1 MASASPSRE
10 QLLQTLTAIGHSQAV
25 IEFDPH
31 GNILDANAN
40 FLAVTGYTLDAIR
53 GKHHRLFVDNEYA
66 ESADYREF
74 WASLARGESHS
85 GEFRRRNRRGE
96 PIWIQASYCPVLNKA
111 GQVTRIIKVAA
122 DITAQKLQHLDF
134 LGQIEGINASQ
145 AVIQFDAGGR
155 ILDANDN
162 FLAAMGYRL
171 EEIRGQHH
179 SMFVDP
185 QERYSPA
192 YIQFWAQLAK
202 GNAQVG
208 EFRRLNKAGED
219 VWIQASYTP
228 IKGLRG
234 EVLKVVKY
242 ASDIS
247 AQKRMYADFKGQI
260 DGINQAQAVIQFDVD
275 GTIIS
280 ANDNFLAAVG
290 YARDEVVGQHHRLFV
305 EAHYAQSAG
314 YRQFWQ
320 ALARGEP
327 QVGEFRRYRKDGGE
341 VWIQASYTPVKDYSG
356 RVFKVVKYATDIT
369 QQKLINADFKGQI
382 DGISASQ
389 AVIQFEVD
397 GTIVTANDNFLSA
410 MGYRLEEVVGQHHG
424 IFVGPTYRAS
434 ADYQQFWADL
444 AEGLPRV
451 GEFKRIAKGGA
462 EVWIQASYTPIKDM
476 SGRVFKVVK
485 YATDVTAQKLCNA
498 DYQGQIEG
506 IGASQAVIQ
515 FEVDG
520 TILSAN
526 DNFLGAMGYN
536 ASEVVGRHH
545 RMFVAKDY
553 AESEDY
559 RTFWQSLASGQAQV
573 GEFKRFGKGGR
584 EVWIQASY
592 TPIKD
597 VSGRVFKVVKY
608 ASDITQRKQAVVQV
622 SRLIEA
628 AQAGFLDDRARVE
641 GFSGDSKELLESIN
655 AMLDAITGP
664 INEVADVM
672 QAVAENVLCR
682 QVKGAYKGR
691 FGELKGFVNSA
702 VSQLRESLSQV
713 NVASE
718 QVSSAA
724 GMIAATSHSVALG
737 ASEQAAS
744 LEQTGRA
751 LVLLSEQTKANADN
765 TRAARELVVNT
776 RDLAHAG
783 SDTMGKM
790 LSAMDR
796 IKVAAKDTQD
806 IINDINEIAF
816 QTNLLALNAAVEAAR
831 AGEAGRSFAVVAEEV
846 RNLALRAKNAANK
859 TQTLIAQS
867 AESAQ
872 DGGAL
877 SSAVSHR
884 LDDIMVAITKVTGI
898 VTEINAASESQAKG
912 IDEINMAVRN
922 MDKVVQRAAADSEE
936 SSSASEE
943 LAAQAK
949 ELNALVA
956 CFDLGDDD
964 PQAVV
969 VSSGMAAV
977 NQALRSMAR

>member
-10 QLLQTLTAIGHSQAV
+10 QLLQTLSAIGQSQAV
-25 IEFDPH
+25 IEFDPS
-31 GNILDANAN
+31 GNILSANAN
-40 FLAVTGYTLDAIR
+40 FLAVTGYRAEALI
-53 GKHHRLFVDNEYA
+53 GKHHRLFVDPEYA
-66 ESADYREF
+66 ASTEYQAF
-74 WASLARGESHS
+74 WASLARGQEQS
-85 GEFRRRNRRGE
+85 GEFRRVNCQGE
-96 PIWIQASYCPVLNKA
+96 TFWIQASYCPVKNKA
-111 GQVTRIIKVAA
+111 GQVTRIIKVAS
-122 DITAQKLQHLDF
+122 DITAQKRQNLDF

-145 AVIQFDAGGR
+145 AVIQFDPQGQ
-155 ILDANDN
+155 ILSANDN
-162 FLAAMGYRL
+162 FLDAMGYRI
-171 EEIRGQHH
+171 EEIKGQHH

-185 QERYSPA
+185 DERYSQE
-192 YIQFWAQLAK
+192 YVQFWNLLAS
-202 GNAQVG
+202 GRAQVG
-208 EFRRLNKAGED
+208 EFRRRNKAGED

-228 IKGLRG
+228 IKGLNG
-234 EVLKVVKY
+234 EVVKVVKY
-242 ASDIS
+242 ASDITE
-247 AQKRMYADFKGQI
+247 QKRIYADFKGQI
-260 DGINQAQAVIQFDVD
+260 DGINQSQAVIQFNVD
-275 GTIIS
+275 GTILS
-280 ANDNFLAAVG
+280 ANDNFLAALG
-290 YARDEVVGQHHRLFV
+290 YEREEVVGRHHRMFV
-305 EAHYAQSAG
+305 EEAYGRSAA
-314 YRQFWQ
+314 YKQFWQ
-320 ALARGEP
+320 SLARGEA
-327 QVGEFRRYRKDGGE
+327 QVGEFKRVNKSGGE
-341 VWIQASYTPVKDYSG
+341 VWIRASYTPVKDHSG
-356 RVFKVVKYATDIT
+356 KVFKIVKYASDIT
-369 QQKLINADFKGQI
+369 QQKLTNADYKGQI
-382 DGISASQ
+382 EGISASQ

-397 GTIVTANDNFLSA
+397 GTILQANDNFLSA
-410 MGYRLEEVVGQHHG
+410 MGYRADEVIGQHHAM
-424 IFVGPTYRAS
+424 FVDPAYGQSQAYR
-434 ADYQQFWADL
+434 QFWLDL
-444 AEGLPRV
+444 AEGIPQL
-451 GEFKRIAKGGA
+451 GEFKRFAKGGA

-476 SGRVFKVVK
+476 SGRVFKIVK
-485 YATDVTAQKLCNA
+485 YATDVTEQKLRNA

-506 IGASQAVIQ
+506 ISASQAVIQ

-536 ASEVVGRHH
+536 ASEVLGRHH
-545 RMFVAKDY
+545 RVFVDKAY
-553 AESEDY
+553 GQSEEY
-559 RTFWQSLASGQAQV
+559 RDFWAALARGEAQI

-584 EVWIQASY
+584 EIWIQASY

-597 VSGRVFKVVKY
+597 LSGRVFKVVKY

-628 AQAGFLDDRARVE
+628 AQDGFLDDRARVD
-641 GFSGDSKELLESIN
+641 GFDGDNKALLDNIN

-672 QAVAENVLCR
+672 QAVAENVMHR
-682 QVKGAYKGR
+682 QVRGAYNGR
-691 FGELKGFVNSA
+691 FGELKSYVNSA

-751 LVLLSEQTKANADN
+751 LVHLSEQTRANVES
-765 TRAARELVVNT
+765 TRAARELVSNT
-776 RDLAHAG
+776 RDVAHAG

-790 LSAMDR
+790 LEAMDR

-867 AESAQ
+867 AESAE

-877 SSAVSHR
+877 SSEVSRR
-884 LDDIMVAITKVTGI
+884 LEDIMTAITKVTGI
-898 VTEINAASESQAKG
+898 VTEINTASESQAKG

-969 VSSGMAAV
+969 ANSGMAAV
-977 NQALRSMAR
+977 KDTLRSMAR